1 MTSSTF
7 LIESETMLAHD
18 IARVQTQKTIQS
30 SVYQRADPDQSG
42 EVDQTA
48 QEVRSNG
55 SEKEAR
61 LINEQFM
68 DGMTEMPEDEEINET
83 MSMLAAQ
90 VLEKTKISRQE
101 VEKSENQMEKE
112 KILSQSLLETF
123 EMGQDDQFEN
133 LLDDVKMDDMDK
145 QNK

>member
-1 MTSSTF
+1 M
-7 LIESETMLAHD
+7 
-18 IARVQTQKTIQS
+18 
-30 SVYQRADPDQSG
+30 
-42 EVDQTA
+42 
-48 QEVRSNG
+48 
-55 SEKEAR
+55 
-61 LINEQFM
+61 NEQFM

-101 VEKSENQMEKE
+101 VEKSEHQMEKE

-145 QNK
+145 